1 MRITKLKI
9 ENFRGIKKGEL
20 LIPSHAVM
28 VGDNNIGKS
37 SLLEAIDLV
46 LGPERLS
53 RRPIIDEHD
62 FYAGRYIDQE
72 GNSVSINVEV
82 IVADL
87 SEDQT
92 RHFRD
97 HIEWW
102 DENIQALLDGP
113 PPEGTDIPS
122 VSPALRVGFTGSY
135 DPEEDDFVG
144 STHFMSPQKDD
155 GTYDSFKTSDKRLC
169 GFLYLRTLRTGS
181 RALSLERGSL
191 LDIILRLQKDKSFKI
206 WEDVLDQLRVLP
218 VADKPELGVSEILA
232 SVQSAIRG
240 FMPADS
246 FGSPHMR
253 VSDLT
258 RDTLRKTLTVFMETG
273 AKRIDG
279 SEYAAPFQHQG
290 TGTINT
296 LVLAL
301 LSLIA
306 DLKQNVIFAMEEPE
320 IAIPPHTQKRII
332 DGVRKKS
339 AQALFTS
346 HSPYV
351 LEEFKPE
358 QVLVLTRM
366 DGVLSAIPAS
376 YPPSVKP
383 KGFKS
388 EVRKRFCEALLSR
401 RVLIAEGRTEYDA
414 YPAAARRLHELHP
427 EEFRSLEALGV
438 AIVDA
443 ETDSQVALL
452 GAHYTKLGKVVFA
465 VFDQQSPEQR
475 AAINAAVKYPYE
487 AAEKGF
493 ENVLLNGTTEISIRR
508 YAASLIA
515 AGEWPTHLIAKT
527 PTVEM
532 PYPDLLAN
540 MREFFK
546 WAKGHG
552 AAADFLLSCSREEMP
567 KFIVDTL
574 LAIQALIEPK
584 EVKAA
589 PEFMVDDDP
598 FMGLPV
604 E

>member
-1 MRITKLKI
+1 MRITRLKV
-9 ENFRGIKKGEL
+9 ENFRGIKVGEL

-53 RRPIIDEHD
+53 RRPVIDEHD
-62 FYAGRYIDQE
+62 FYAGRYIDGE
-72 GNSVSINVEV
+72 GQPVSISVEV

-87 SEDQT
+87 SDDQT

-102 DENIQALLDGP
+102 DEEIQALLGGP
-113 PPEGTDIPS
+113 PPEGTDKPA
-122 VSPALRVGFTGSY
+122 VKPALRVGFTGSY
-135 DPEEDDFVG
+135 DAEEDDFVG

-155 GTYDSFKTSDKRLC
+155 GSYDSFKTSDKRLC

-218 VADKPELGVSEILA
+218 VADKPELGISEILA
-232 SVQSAIRG
+232 SVQFAIRG

-246 FGSPHMR
+246 FSSPHMR

-273 AKRIDG
+273 AKRDDG

-358 QVLVLTRM
+358 QVLVLTRT
-366 DGVLSAIPAS
+366 DGVLSATPAS

-383 KGFKS
+383 KGYKT

-438 AIVDA
+438 AVVDA

-452 GAHYTKLGKVVFA
+452 GEHYKKLGKIVFA

-475 AAINAAVKYPYE
+475 AGIHAAVKHPYE

-493 ENVLLNGTTEISIRR
+493 ENVLLNGTTEVAIRR

-515 AGEWPTHLIAKT
+515 DGEWPTHLIAKT
-527 PTVEM
+527 PTAAL
-532 PYPDLLAN
+532 PYPELLAN
-540 MREFFK
+540 MRDFFK

-567 KFIVDTL
+567 KFMVDTL
-574 LAIQALIEPK
+574 ISIQAVIDPK
-584 EVKAA
+584 KVESA
-589 PEFMVDDDP
+589 PEVVADDDP
-598 FMGLPV
+598 FTGLLT
-604 E
+604 

>member
-1 MRITKLKI
+1 MRIAKLKVQ
-9 ENFRGIKKGEL
+9 NFRGIKQGQL
-20 LIPSHAVM
+20 LIPSHAVL

-37 SLLEAIDLV
+37 SLLEAVDLV
-46 LGPERLS
+46 LGPERLA
-53 RRPIIDEHD
+53 RRPVIDEHD
-62 FYAGRYIDQE
+62 FYAGRYID
-72 GNSVSINVEV
+72 GDGKPVPIHVEV

-87 SEDQT
+87 SEDQA

-102 DENIQALLDGP
+102 DEAAQTLLEGP
-113 PPEGTDIPS
+113 PPEGTDKPT
-122 VSPALRVGFTGSY
+122 VKPALRVGFTGTY
-135 DPEEDDFVG
+135 DSEEDDFVG
-144 STHFMSPQKDD
+144 STHFLSPQKDD
-155 GTYDSFKTSDKRLC
+155 GGYDTFKTSDKRLC

-191 LDIILRLQKDKSFKI
+191 LDIILRLQEDKSFKI
-206 WEDVLDQLRVLP
+206 WEDVLEQLRVLP
-218 VADKPELGVSEILA
+218 VAEKPELGISEILS

-246 FGSPHMR
+246 VSNPHMR

-258 RDTLRKTLTVFMETG
+258 RDTLRRTLTVFMETG
-273 AKRIDG
+273 AKREDG
-279 SEYAAPFQHQG
+279 TEYAAPFQHQG

-351 LEEFKPE
+351 LEEFAPD
-358 QVLVLTRM
+358 QVLVLTRNE
-366 DGVLSAIPAS
+366 GVLAAIPAS
-376 YPPSVKP
+376 YPPAVKP
-383 KGFKS
+383 KGYKA

-443 ETDSQVALL
+443 TTDAQVGPL
-452 GAHYTKLGKVVFA
+452 GAHYKTLGKTVFA
-465 VFDQQSPEQR
+465 VFDLQTPEQR
-475 AAINAAVKYPYE
+475 EAISHAVHHPFE

-493 ENVLLNGTTEISIRR
+493 ENVLLKGTPEAALRR
-508 YAASLIA
+508 YALSLVED
-515 AGEWPTHLIAKT
+515 GLWPNHLIAKT
-527 PTVEM
+527 PKPDTLHE
-532 PYPDLLAN
+532 DLLGA
-540 MREFFK
+540 MRDYFI
-546 WAKGHG
+546 WGKGHG
-552 AAADFLLSCSREEMP
+552 AAADFLNACTRDEMP

-574 LAIQALIEPK
+574 LAIQGVIDPPTVSEPVVTVDESLILE
-584 EVKAA
+584 
-589 PEFMVDDDP
+589 
-598 FMGLPV
+598 LPA
-604 E
+604 

>member
-1 MRITKLKI
+1 
-9 ENFRGIKKGEL
+9 
-20 LIPSHAVM
+20 M

-37 SLLEAIDLV
+37 SLLEAVDLV
-46 LGPERLS
+46 LGPERLG
-53 RRPIIDEHD
+53 RRPVIDEHD
-62 FYAGRYIDQE
+62 FYAGRYINTD
-72 GNSVSINVEV
+72 GKPVSIEIEV
-82 IVADL
+82 VIADL
-87 SEDQT
+87 SADQS

-102 DENIQALLDGP
+102 DEDVQALLEGP
-113 PPEGTDIPS
+113 PPEETDKPS
-122 VSPALRVGFTGSY
+122 VKAALRVGFTGTY
-135 DPEEDDFVG
+135 DAEEDDFVG
-144 STHFMSPQKDD
+144 STHFMSPLKDD
-155 GTYDSFKTSDKRLC
+155 GNHDTFRTSDKRLC

-191 LDIILRLQKDKSFKI
+191 LDIILRLQKEKSFKI
-206 WEDVLDQLRVLP
+206 WEDVLEQLRVLP
-218 VADKPELGVSEILA
+218 VADKPELGISEILA
-232 SVQSAIRG
+232 SVQSAIQG

-246 FGSPHMR
+246 CNSPHMR

-258 RDTLRKTLTVFMETG
+258 RDMLRKTLTVFMETG
-273 AKRIDG
+273 AKRDDG
-279 SEYAAPFQHQG
+279 TEYAAPFQHQG

-351 LEEFKPE
+351 LEEFRPE
-358 QVLVLTRM
+358 QVLVLTRNN
-366 DGVLSAIPAS
+366 GILSAVPAS

-383 KGFKS
+383 KGYKA

-427 EEFRSLEALGV
+427 DEYRSLEALGV

-443 ETDSQVALL
+443 ETDSQIALL
-452 GAHYTKLGKVVFA
+452 GEHYKKLGKVVFA

-475 AAINAAVKYPYE
+475 AAIHAAIAYPFE
-487 AAEKGF
+487 ATEKGF
-493 ENVLLNGTTEISIRR
+493 ENVLLNGTTEIAIRR
-508 YAASLIA
+508 YATSLVA
-515 AGEWPTHLIAKT
+515 DGEWPTHLIAKKPTAAT
-527 PTVEM
+527 PFVE
-532 PYPDLLAN
+532 LLEH
-540 MREFFK
+540 MREFLK

-552 AAADFLLSCSREEMP
+552 AAADFLMTCSREEMP
-567 KFIVDTL
+567 KFMVDVLTT
-574 LAIQALIEPK
+574 IRTVIEPSK
-584 EVKAA
+584 VDAPSVAA
-589 PEFMVDDDP
+589 VGSDLVV
-598 FMGLPV
+598 GLFD
-604 E
+604 